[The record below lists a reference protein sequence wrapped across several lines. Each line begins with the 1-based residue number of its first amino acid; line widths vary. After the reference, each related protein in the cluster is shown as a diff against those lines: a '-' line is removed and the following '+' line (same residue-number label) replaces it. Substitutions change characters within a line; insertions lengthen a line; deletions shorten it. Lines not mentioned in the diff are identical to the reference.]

1 MEIVKVG
8 LQVIEKWNTDLE
20 KAVQNYEAENAEK
33 GQIVFYG
40 PSNFTRWSTK
50 YKMTPLREVLLGKS
64 GAQCCVNRGF
74 GSTCSEH
81 HLYYYPRM
89 VKALEPKVL
98 VYAPGCGNGLSFGYT
113 AEELFQLAARV
124 VLYAKQDFP
133 DLKIYLQGLNMWKYP
148 ERESYRKM
156 DEWIKE
162 LAQQVPDCTYLDIS
176 TYEPLQRTDI
186 YVADNVHYNQE
197 GYQIYGEFYKEKLQ
211 KELDL
216 F

>member
-1 MEIVKVG
+1 MSVVKVG
-8 LQVIEKWNTDLE
+8 LRTIEKWNTDLE
-20 KAVQNYEAENAEK
+20 KQVQLYEAENAAP

-64 GAQCCVNRGF
+64 GNPCCVNRGF
-74 GSTCSEH
+74 GSTCAEH

-113 AEELFQLAARV
+113 AEELFQMAARV
-124 VLYAKQDFP
+124 VLYAKEDFP
-133 DLKIYLQGLNMWKYP
+133 DLRIYLQGINLWKSTKEPYQKTDALL
-148 ERESYRKM
+148 R
-156 DEWIKE
+156 E
-162 LAQQVPDCTYLDIS
+162 LAQEVPGCTYLDI
-176 TYEPLQRTDI
+176 TAYEPLHRTDI

-197 GYQIYGEFYKEKLQ
+197 GYQLYGDFYKEVLKH
-211 KELDL
+211 ELDQ

>member
-1 MEIVKVG
+1 MSVTKVG
-8 LQVIEKWNTDLE
+8 LRYIEKWNTDLE
-20 KAVQNYEAENAEK
+20 KSVQAYEAENAEK

-74 GSTCSEH
+74 GSSCAEH

-98 VYAPGCGNGLSFGYT
+98 VYAPGCGNGLGFGYT

-124 VLYAKQDFP
+124 VLYAKEDFP
-133 DLKIYLQGLNMWKYP
+133 DLRIYLQGINLWRSQK
-148 ERESYRKM
+148 ESYVKTDAMLR
-156 DEWIKE
+156 E
-162 LAQQVPDCTYLDIS
+162 LAQEVPDCTYLDI
-176 TYEPLQRTDI
+176 TAFEPLHRNDI
-186 YVADNVHYNQE
+186 YAADNVHYNQE
-197 GYQIYGEFYKEKLQ
+197 GYQLYGQFYQQVLQ

-216 F
+216 Y

>member
-1 MEIVKVG
+1 MSVIKVG
-8 LQVIEKWNTDLE
+8 LRTIEKWNTDLE
-20 KAVQNYEAENAEK
+20 KQVQLYEAENAAP

-64 GAQCCVNRGF
+64 GNPCCVNRGF

-89 VKALEPKVL
+89 VKALNPKVL
-98 VYAPGCGNGLSFGYT
+98 VYAPGYGNGLGFGYT
-113 AEELFQLAARV
+113 VEELFQMSARV
-124 VLYAKQDFP
+124 ILYAREDFP
-133 DLKIYLQGLNMWKYP
+133 DMPIYIQGINLWHTDKEVYKKGDALL
-148 ERESYRKM
+148 R
-156 DEWIKE
+156 E
-162 LAQQVPDCTYLDIS
+162 LAQEVPGCTYLDI
-176 TYEPLQRTDI
+176 TAYEPLHRNDI

-197 GYQIYGEFYKEKLQ
+197 GYRIYGEFYKEVLKH
-211 KELDL
+211 ELDQ